1 MEFSVYKAKGFM
13 PERELS
19 NGELRLFILF
29 IINCYINQLWKY
41 IIFL

>member
-19 NGELRLFILF
+19 NGELR
-29 IINCYINQLWKY
+29 YIY
-41 IIFL
+41 IARTRKPMPA